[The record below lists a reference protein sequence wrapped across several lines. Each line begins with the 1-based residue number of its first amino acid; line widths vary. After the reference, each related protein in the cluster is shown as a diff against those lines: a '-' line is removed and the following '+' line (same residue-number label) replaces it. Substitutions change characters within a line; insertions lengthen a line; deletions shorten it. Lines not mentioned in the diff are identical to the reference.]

1 MVETEAISQGDFCRP
16 RSTEQAHV
24 PLAPTTF
31 RWWPCWG
38 MFFFPIKGA
47 LQMWFGWS
55 LHLGQGGDPEKSV
68 FFVGFHGSN
77 PDSCYGVPATF
88 EAQINSLL
96 PPNLN
101 SSCFWKWT
109 QRCCE
114 SLHCPCSWLW
124 LPLRHPIIYIY
135 IYLKIHIITYYEVV
149 TQFAWYGYSTKS
161 KLHELHSP
169 EPLQRRPFTLQ
180 LYCLYQLFFERNKP
194 ICEATWYSI
203 AGGLWQNVGPSPP

>member
-38 MFFFPIKGA
+38 MFFFPIKGT

-55 LHLGQGGDPEKSV
+55 LHLGQGGDPEKSD
-68 FFVGFHGSN
+68 FIVGFHGSN

-124 LPLRHPIIYIY
+124 LPFKAPNYIY
-135 IYLKIHIITYYEVV
+135 IFENTYYYILWSGHTICLIWLFNKVKA
-149 TQFAWYGYSTKS
+149 TWTPFSWTSTKKAIHPS
-161 KLHELHSP
+161 IILLISTFFWAKQANLRSDLILNS
-169 EPLQRRPFTLQ
+169 RRLVAK
-180 LYCLYQLFFERNKP
+180 R
-194 ICEATWYSI
+194 WS
-203 AGGLWQNVGPSPP
+203 

>member
-135 IYLKIHIITYYEVV
+135 IWKYILLHIMKWSHNLLDMVIQRSQSYMNSILLNLYKE
-149 TQFAWYGYSTKS
+149 G
-161 KLHELHSP
+161 HSP
-169 EPLQRRPFTLQ
+169 FNYTA
-180 LYCLYQLFFERNKP
+180 YINFFLSETSQSAKRLD
-194 ICEATWYSI
+194 T
-203 AGGLWQNVGPSPP
+203 Q